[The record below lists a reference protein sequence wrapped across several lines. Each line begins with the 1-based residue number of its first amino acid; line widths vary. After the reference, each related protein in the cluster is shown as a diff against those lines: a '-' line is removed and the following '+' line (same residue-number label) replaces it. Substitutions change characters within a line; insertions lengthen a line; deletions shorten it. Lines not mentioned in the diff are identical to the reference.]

1 MKKYLIAITMLL
13 TLATTTQA
21 AAQRHRHSAAVT
33 ATAPAAVPDSAGIE
47 AFSDT
52 TSIAE
57 EDSLGTTY
65 TMQPNV
71 QVNLSPIDLNNFF
84 GGIDWDDVA
93 GMFFIVCIVAI
104 VFLLS
109 PVLIIA
115 LIFYFINQNRKE
127 TLRLAQ
133 MAIQKG
139 RPIPESIIREQ
150 PASYEP
156 NIRSGIR
163 EVFLGIGLMILLHMI
178 LGKLGFGIG
187 ALVFFIGLGK
197 LVIALLDRQ
206 HSGRKNYVPPTR
218 PTPPPVNSEDTPT
231 DSNTDN
237 K

>member
-115 LIFYFINQNRKE
+115 LIFYFINKNRKRNG
-127 TLRLAQ
+127 LFRSL
-133 MAIQKG
+133 
-139 RPIPESIIREQ
+139 
-150 PASYEP
+150 SYESSRHP
-156 NIRSGIR
+156 TSLTSAA
-163 EVFLGIGLMILLHMI
+163 VFVRCSS
-178 LGKLGFGIG
+178 
-187 ALVFFIGLGK
+187 ALVL
-197 LVIALLDRQ
+197 
-206 HSGRKNYVPPTR
+206 
-218 PTPPPVNSEDTPT
+218 
-231 DSNTDN
+231 
-237 K
+237 